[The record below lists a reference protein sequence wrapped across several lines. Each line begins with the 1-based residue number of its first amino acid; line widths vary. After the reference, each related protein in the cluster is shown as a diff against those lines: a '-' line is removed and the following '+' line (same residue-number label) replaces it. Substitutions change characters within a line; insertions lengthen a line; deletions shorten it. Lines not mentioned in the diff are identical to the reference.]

1 MFKSKQ
7 NGSIPA
13 LSMNT
18 QEERKQYA
26 PLKKIFICFTKKQ
39 REKMSYF
46 INEWEGGTYHIL
58 ALKLNE
64 KKY

>member
-18 QEERKQYA
+18 QEE
-26 PLKKIFICFTKKQ
+26 KKQ
-39 REKMSYF
+39 QASLKNYSFSLQKKKRKNCY
-46 INEWEGGTYHIL
+46 IL
-58 ALKLNE
+58 
-64 KKY
+64 